1 MVSQSPHQP
10 VRPRRHLA
18 PQAMPAQ
25 PGHEAAQPLG
35 PEGIA
40 AEFAAP
46 AHQAAG
52 QVVQSVFDGEADGAV
67 HPVRDGH
74 GAVHGDPHAQFG
86 RRDFEAGVPI
96 IQRRR
101 AGCG

>member
-1 MVSQSPHQP
+1 MNATSPHQP

-25 PGHEAAQPLG
+25 PGHAASEPLG

-52 QVVQSVFDGEADGAV
+52 QVVERVFDGEADGAV
-67 HPVRDGH
+67 HAVRDRD
-74 GAVHGDPHAQFG
+74 GAVD
-86 RRDFEAGVPI
+86 RDLLIANDV
-96 IQRRR
+96 
-101 AGCG
+101 